1 MIKQNNI
8 PTVKLLHGLI
18 EENKISEFENLS
30 EIWVF
35 GYGSLVWLPKFEY
48 TEKVTGYVT
57 GYDRRFYQGNST
69 HRGVP
74 GKPGRVATLLRS
86 ESPTART
93 YGAAYRLVGREQIQ
107 AAMEHLN
114 MRESTLGG
122 YILEVDQFTTI
133 SSASPTDG
141 SSAGAPTTSTIPVVF
156 YVATAENDQ
165 FTGHESLEVLALII
179 ATSVGPSGPN
189 RDYLFNLAK
198 WQKEALP
205 MVEDDHLYR
214 LEKMTQRVI
223 SAYQRAPT
231 YHPMAAIMAKSTTSS
246 WSNPSPVAGRR
257 RNSFIADKAVRSRL

>member
-48 TEKVTGYVT
+48 TEKVTGYIT

-93 YGAAYRLVGREQIQ
+93 YGAAYRLVGRDQIH
-107 AAMEHLN
+107 AAMDHLN

-122 YILEVDQFTTI
+122 YILEVDQFTTLPSAD
-133 SSASPTDG
+133 SSATSPK
-141 SSAGAPTTSTIPVVF
+141 TSTIPVVF

-205 MVEDDHLYR
+205 LVEDDHLYR

-223 SAYQRAPT
+223 AAYEKAPT
-231 YHPMAAIMAKSTTSS
+231 YLPLAPIMAKSSATS
-246 WSNPSPVAGRR
+246 WSPSPVTGRR
-257 RNSFIADKAVRSRL
+257 RNSFIADKAARSRL

>member
-8 PTVKLLHGLI
+8 PSVKLLHGLI
-18 EENKISEFENLS
+18 EENKVSEFENLS

-35 GYGSLVWLPKFEY
+35 GYGSLVWLPKFDY
-48 TEKVTGYVT
+48 TEKVTGYIT

-93 YGAAYRLVGREQIQ
+93 YGAAYRLVGRDQIH
-107 AAMEHLN
+107 AAMDHLN

-122 YILEVDQFTTI
+122 YVLEVDQFTTMM
-133 SSASPTDG
+133 SSSDDVTM
-141 SSAGAPTTSTIPVVF
+141 TSQSIPVVF

-179 ATSVGPSGPN
+179 ATSAGPSGPN

-198 WQKEALP
+198 WQRETLP
-205 MVEDDHLYR
+205 LVEDDHLYR

-223 SAYQRAPT
+223 AAHEKAPT
-231 YHPMAAIMAKSTTSS
+231 YLPMAPIMASAALT
-246 WSNPSPVAGRR
+246 PPPIGVRR
-257 RNSFIADKAVRSRL
+257 RNSFIAERATRSRL

>member
-48 TEKVTGYVT
+48 TEKVTGYIT

-93 YGAAYRLVGREQIQ
+93 YGAAYRLVGRDQIH
-107 AAMEHLN
+107 AAMDHLN

-122 YILEVDQFTTI
+122 YILEVDQFTTLPSAD
-133 SSASPTDG
+133 SSAISPKTM
-141 SSAGAPTTSTIPVVF
+141 STIPVVF

-205 MVEDDHLYR
+205 LVEDDHLYR

-223 SAYQRAPT
+223 AAYEKAPT
-231 YHPMAAIMAKSTTSS
+231 YLPLAPIMAKSSASS
-246 WSNPSPVAGRR
+246 WSPSPVTGRR
-257 RNSFIADKAVRSRL
+257 RNSFIADKAARSRL

>member
-48 TEKVTGYVT
+48 TEKITGYIT

-93 YGAAYRLVGREQIQ
+93 YGAAYRLVGRDQIH
-107 AAMEHLN
+107 AAMDHLN

-122 YILEVDQFTTI
+122 YILKVDQFTTH
-133 SSASPTDG
+133 SSASTQK
-141 SSAGAPTTSTIPVVF
+141 TSTIPVVF

-205 MVEDDHLYR
+205 FVEDDHLYR

-223 SAYQRAPT
+223 AAYEKAPT
-231 YHPMAAIMAKSTTSS
+231 YLPLAPIMANSSASS
-246 WSNPSPVAGRR
+246 WNPSPVTGRR
-257 RNSFIADKAVRSRL
+257 RNSFIADKAARSRL